1 MRRRMIDPG
10 FWKDAKIGNLSQPA
24 RLAFIYS
31 WNAAD
36 DEGRMDDWNA
46 ATMRGGCMAYDD
58 ITLSQADALLNEI
71 MSQRLI
77 LPYQVNKHQYHVI
90 PNFKKYQTINR
101 PTESKLPPPPFDVS
115 SHDLISEDSV
125 NTHGV
130 ISEDSCNVPPKLSK
144 DKRNEVKL
152 SESCILKDTS
162 ASSGVAVLKR
172 PRKQSIILNRDTF
185 KVEGIT
191 EQDRE
196 RWQEIA
202 PLVNLNQEIAK
213 FETWC
218 CANPDRAPR
227 VKVMDAIT
235 KWLNKAQGW
244 AARQGQ
250 AVTVKGPHQG
260 NLHQQT
266 PGYDKYGREYGVVA
280 AARAWGIT
288 AEDIA
293 NAE

>member
-1 MRRRMIDPG
+1 MMRRRMIDPG
-10 FWKDAKIGNLSQPA
+10 FWKDAKIGNLTPPA
-24 RLAFIYS
+24 RLAFIFA

-58 ITLSQADALLNEI
+58 ITLAQADQVINEI
-71 MSQRLI
+71 AAQRLI
-77 LPYQVNKHQYHVI
+77 LPYIINAHLYHII
-90 PNFKKYQTINR
+90 PNFRKYQTINR

-115 SHDLISEDSV
+115 SHDTISEDSV
-125 NTHGV
+125 TAHGV
-130 ISEDSCNVPPKLSK
+130 ISEDSCNVSPKLSK
-144 DKRNEVKL
+144 DKLSKDKL

-162 ASSGVAVLKR
+162 ASSGDAGLKR
-172 PRKQSIILNRDTF
+172 PRKQRIILNRDTF
-185 KVEGIT
+185 KVEGVA
-191 EQDRE
+191 ELDRE

-227 VKVMDAIT
+227 VKVMGAIT

-244 AARQGQ
+244 AAKQGQ
-250 AVTVKGPHQG
+250 GFNQSNTRIPKVIPKGCDQYGNEFGAVTWAR
-260 NLHQQT
+260 N
-266 PGYDKYGREYGVVA
+266 RGV
-280 AARAWGIT
+280 T

-293 NAE
+293 NVE